1 MKQRL
6 YRILCLLCIF
16 TVVFSG
22 IVLPA
27 EAESLTGDVVG
38 KMASVYG
45 YALNDAMSEKGV
57 ITVENPGESCIID
70 GTAFPNGVM
79 YADIVN
85 FDNNENPYLVIFSA
99 EGADETVNVDIYGY
113 DEDKQ
118 ESVPIAALSKNY
130 NTDPGV
136 VGQFC
141 LGRTD
146 ESRYIIY
153 KEYTYDKETNAE
165 YYTVVDGTAFI
176 YVNNPAYAETFPV
189 VSFNSTALH
198 PETDVSWY
206 NAQLDE
212 FFSDLKDAS
221 ADSVTYTDISDKL
234 TEREAERIDTAL
246 NTAAGFIRWDLGSY
260 SDFEAY
266 EEALK
271 KPDTDN
277 KYYLL
282 THLYDLG
289 DEIYYARFSTNH
301 SFYNLALLR
310 RSDDAPC
317 GYQLLLSRTD
327 SIPFSDIEL
336 TKLKD
341 VYMHNKLVM
350 KKAAGTIDL
359 VSEPVVQFNKLDVKK
374 PISLPAV
381 FDRNIRKPVAYIG
394 GGVGLVLMLV
404 LWVYI
409 SSGKDE

>member
-57 ITVENPGESCIID
+57 ITAENPGESCIID

-118 ESVPIAALSKNY
+118 ESVPIAALSKKY

-176 YVNNPAYAETFPV
+176 YVNNPAFAESFPV
-189 VSFNSTALH
+189 VSFNSSALH
-198 PETDVSWY
+198 PEIDVSWY
-206 NAQLDE
+206 NAQLDA
-212 FFSDLKDAS
+212 FFSGLKDAS
-221 ADSVTYTDISDKL
+221 AESVTYEDISEGL
-234 TEREAERIDTAL
+234 SERESGRIDTAL
-246 NTAAGFIRWDLGSY
+246 NTAAGFARFDLGTFSTMEEC
-260 SDFEAY
+260 EA
-266 EEALK
+266 AMRR
-271 KPDTDN
+271 PDADN

-282 THLYDLG
+282 THLYALG
-289 DEIYYARFSTNH
+289 DEIYYARYSTNN

-327 SIPFSDIEL
+327 SIPLSDIEL
-336 TKLKD
+336 AKLKD
-341 VYMHNKLVM
+341 VFMRNKLVM
-350 KKAAGTIDL
+350 KKASGTIDL
-359 VSEPVVQFNKLDVKK
+359 VSEPIVQFNKLDVKK
-374 PISLPAV
+374 PLSIPVV
-381 FDRNIRKPVAYIG
+381 FNKGIRKPAAFIG
-394 GGVGLVLMLV
+394 GGIGMVLILI

-409 SSGKDE
+409 ASGNNE